1 MDFVIVTGMSGA
13 GKSRAV
19 DALED
24 IGFYCIDN
32 MPPKLISKF
41 AEICLQS
48 DGKISRVAI
57 VTDVRGGEL
66 FQGLFD
72 ELDHLKDQEFSYKLM
87 FLDASDAVLMRRYKE
102 TRRRH
107 PLLDVVHGSIE
118 NALKS
123 ERLLLKPARERAD
136 YIIDT
141 THLSAAQLKERI
153 SNIFLDNVMTGML
166 INCTSFGFKYGP
178 ATEADLVFDVRC
190 LPNPFYVD
198 ELKKQTGLDQ
208 PVRDY
213 VMKWP
218 QSIELLNK
226 IVDLVDF
233 LIPYYLDEG
242 KSQLVIAFGC
252 TGGKHRSV
260 TFAEY
265 LYKHL
270 SDKGHKVTVNH
281 RDILKKLSI

>member
-87 FLDASDAVLMRRYKE
+87 FLDASDVVLMRRYKE

-153 SNIFLDNVMTGML
+153 SNIFLDNIMTGML

-281 RDILKKLSI
+281 RDILKN

>member
-1 MDFVIVTGMSGA
+1 MDFIIITGMSGA
-13 GKSRAV
+13 GKSRTI

-66 FQGLFD
+66 FQGLFE
-72 ELDHLKDQEFSYKLM
+72 ELDLLKSQGLSYKLM

-107 PLLDVVHGSIE
+107 PLLDIVKGSIE
-118 NALKS
+118 DAVKT

-141 THLSAAQLKERI
+141 THLSSTQLKERI
-153 SNIFLDNVMTGML
+153 SNIFLDNIATGML
-166 INCTSFGFKYGP
+166 INCMSFGFKYGP

-198 ELKKQTGLDQ
+198 ELKRQTGLDK
-208 PVRDY
+208 PVYNY

-218 QSIELLNK
+218 QSAELAKK
-226 IVDLVDF
+226 IIDLVDF
-233 LIPYYLDEG
+233 LFPYYLDEG

-260 TFAEY
+260 TFAQL
-265 LYKHL
+265 LYQHL
-270 SDKGHKVTVNH
+270 SELGNKVTVNH
-281 RDILKKLSI
+281 RDIIKA

>member
-118 NALKS
+118 NVLKS

-281 RDILKKLSI
+281 RDILKN

>member
-1 MDFVIVTGMSGA
+1 MDFIIVTGMSGA
-13 GKSRAV
+13 GKSRAI
-19 DALED
+19 DAFED

-48 DGKISRVAI
+48 EGKISRVAI

-72 ELDHLKDQEFSYKLM
+72 ELELLKSQNFSYKLL
-87 FLDASDAVLMRRYKE
+87 FLDASDGVLMRRYKE

-107 PLLDVVHGSIE
+107 PLLDVVKGSIE
-118 NALKS
+118 DAVKS
-123 ERLLLKPARERAD
+123 ERMLLKPARERAD

-141 THLSAAQLKERI
+141 THLSSAQLKERI
-153 SNIFLDNVMTGML
+153 SNIFLDNVATGML
-166 INCTSFGFKYGP
+166 INCMSFGFKYGA

-198 ELKKQTGLDQ
+198 ELKKQTGLDK
-208 PVRDY
+208 PVREY
-213 VMKWP
+213 VMNWP
-218 QSIELLNK
+218 QSTELANK
-226 IVDLVDF
+226 IIDLIDF

-260 TFAEY
+260 TFAEL
-265 LYKHL
+265 LYAHL
-270 SDKGHKVTVNH
+270 SDRGNKVTVNH
-281 RDILKKLSI
+281 RDILKP

>member
-242 KSQLVIAFGC
+242 KSQVVIAFGC

-281 RDILKKLSI
+281 RDILKN

>member
-166 INCTSFGFKYGP
+166 INCTSFGFP
-178 ATEADLVFDVRC
+178 ACIAPRAIASS
-190 LPNPFYVD
+190 PNNNFF
-198 ELKKQTGLDQ
+198 
-208 PVRDY
+208 
-213 VMKWP
+213 
-218 QSIELLNK
+218 SAI
-226 IVDLVDF
+226 I
-233 LIPYYLDEG
+233 YY
-242 KSQLVIAFGC
+242 F
-252 TGGKHRSV
+252 
-260 TFAEY
+260 
-265 LYKHL
+265 
-270 SDKGHKVTVNH
+270 VNCF
-281 RDILKKLSI
+281 ISM

>member
-226 IVDLVDF
+226 IVDLVDY
-233 LIPYYLDEG
+233 LLPYYLDEG

-281 RDILKKLSI
+281 RDILKN

>member
-107 PLLDVVHGSIE
+107 PVLDVVHGSIE

-281 RDILKKLSI
+281 RDILKN

>member
-281 RDILKKLSI
+281 RDILKN